1 MDNRPTVLFADDNAK
16 IAEIVCALLNAAY
29 RVIKVVSDGEQAIR
43 SICDLKPDFAILNIS
58 ISKING
64 IKVAR
69 MATEAGLSTR
79 ILFVAP
85 INDDDYREAA
95 QAVGFGYILKS
106 RLSLDLLPALS
117 SASHGSFFYSS

>member
-43 SICDLKPDFAILNIS
+43 SICDLKPDFAVVDIS

-64 IKVAR
+64 LKIAR
-69 MATEAGLSTR
+69 MAREAGLPTR
-79 ILFVAP
+79 ILFIGL
-85 INDDDYREAA
+85 INDEDYKDAA
-95 QAVGFGYILKS
+95 KTLGFGYVLKS

-117 SASHGSFFYSS
+117 SAGQGSFFPA

>member
-43 SICDLKPDFAILNIS
+43 SICDLKPEFAVVDIS

-64 IKVAR
+64 LKIAR
-69 MATEAGLSTR
+69 MAREAGLPTR
-79 ILFVAP
+79 ILFIGL
-85 INDDDYREAA
+85 INDEDYKDAA
-95 QAVGFGYILKS
+95 KTLGFGYVLKS

-117 SASHGSFFYSS
+117 SAGQGSFFPA

>member
-16 IAEIVCALLNAAY
+16 MAEIVCALLNAAY

-43 SICDLKPDFAILNIS
+43 SICDLKPDFAVVDIS

-64 IKVAR
+64 LKIAR
-69 MATEAGLSTR
+69 MAREAGLPTR
-79 ILFVAP
+79 ILFIGL
-85 INDDDYREAA
+85 INDEDYKDAA
-95 QAVGFGYILKS
+95 KTLGFGYVLKS

-117 SASHGSFFYSS
+117 SAGQGSFFPA

>member
-43 SICDLKPDFAILNIS
+43 SICDLKPDFAVVDIS

-64 IKVAR
+64 LKIAR
-69 MATEAGLSTR
+69 MAREAGLPTR
-79 ILFVAP
+79 ILFIGL
-85 INDDDYREAA
+85 INDEDYKDAA
-95 QAVGFGYILKS
+95 KTLGFGYVLKS

-117 SASHGSFFYSS
+117 SASQGSFFPA